1 MSKKK
6 HELIPLL
13 DYLRIHR
20 VIRSVLDS
28 AGATTDRACW
38 FFSVAGAAILRYH
51 YGKDAQ
57 PLAGAACLMVNEK
70 GANVLCFAT
79 IDGREI
85 HSSGDAFHAM
95 VACGDHLI
103 DFMSPIF
110 NEHAISSGLEI
121 IPPPKSFQRLIKSMT
136 GSHNALRFDGD
147 YFFDPNIE
155 LTEHLRNQIAQSQF
169 QNDLI
174 QACIA
179 WYRRPPKPIPSA
191 LTVSDEKGEI
201 QMVKLKDAAVEG
213 GW

>member
-38 FFSVAGAAILRYH
+38 FFSVAGAAILRHH

-57 PLAGAACLMVNEK
+57 PLAGAVCLMVNEG

-79 IDGREI
+79 IDGSEI
-85 HSSGDAFHAM
+85 HSSVDAFHAM

-110 NEHAISSGLEI
+110 NEHAISSELGFV
-121 IPPPKSFQRLIKSMT
+121 PPSKSFQRPIKTMSS
-136 GSHNALRFDGD
+136 SHNALRFDGD
-147 YFFDPNIE
+147 FFFDPNIK
-155 LTEHLRNQIAQSQF
+155 LTEYLIKQIAQSQF

-179 WYRRPPKPIPSA
+179 WYRRPPKPIPST
-191 LTVSDEKGEI
+191 LTVGDEKREI
-201 QMVKLKDAAVEG
+201 RKVRLKEAAVEG
-213 GW
+213 AW